1 MSLRFTLDGK
11 TVTAKANESLLQ
23 ISQREGIELPH
34 LCHKDGLESVG
45 NCRTCMVE
53 VEGERTLS
61 ASCCRKPHE
70 GMVVHT
76 QSSRAKQARD
86 HVFALL
92 AADQP
97 KQAHTLNNELQHWLE
112 HSDVSN
118 DMFPAK
124 EDTPEPDSSHPA
136 ISVNM
141 DACIHCTRCIRA
153 CRDIQVNEVI
163 GLAKRGSHTKIV
175 FDMDTPMGESSCVG
189 CGECVQACPTGALM
203 PSGEVG
209 LLEPDKTVDSVCPY
223 CGVGCQLTYHV
234 KDNKVLHV
242 KGKAGVAN
250 QGRLCV
256 KGRYGFDYIHHP
268 ERLTTPL
275 IRRDDAPKSA
285 DVAFDPSNPFTHF
298 RPATWDEALDK
309 AAEGFRSILNQH
321 GKYALAGLGSA
332 KGSCEEAYLFQKL
345 IRTGFGTNNVDH
357 CTRLCHASS
366 VTALL
371 EGIGSGA
378 VSNPMRDVLN
388 TDVIILTGANPV
400 VNHPVGA
407 TWIKNAV
414 RQGTKLI
421 ILNPRGSALD
431 RFATEVVRFK
441 PAADVALLNAIMHVI
456 LKEGWEDTDYITQH
470 VAHFNELKQHLEHY
484 APERMSPICGISAE
498 QIYRVAKLY
507 AQANKA
513 MILWGMGVSQHIHGT
528 DNTRCLISLCMITGQ
543 IGREGTGLH
552 PLRGQN
558 NVQGAS
564 DVGLIPMVFPD
575 YQPVTQANNQ
585 QRFKSLWD
593 VDTLDETVG
602 LTTVEMMNHAYDGS
616 LKGMYIQG
624 ENPAMSDPDVLHAR
638 AGLANL
644 QHLVVQD
651 LFLTET
657 AHYADVVL
665 PAAGVPEKEG
675 TYINSDRTVQL
686 GRQAVTPPEGVKQD
700 LWIIQAIAQR
710 LGLAW
715 NYSDA
720 EDVFNEMRQ
729 AMNSIAGIT
738 WERLQQESVTY
749 PCRQEGD
756 TGTPVLFQ
764 EHYPTADGL
773 AHLVP
778 ADIVPPAEQPDDEYP
793 FILITGRQLEHWHT
807 GSMTRR
813 SQALDALEPEAW
825 AAINTRD
832 ALKLGLLED
841 DFMKLKTRRGEI
853 SLRVRLNDNSPT
865 GTVFMPFCYY
875 EAAANT
881 LTNAALDPEAKI
893 AEVKYC
899 AVQISPV

>member
-34 LCHKDGLESVG
+34 LCYKEGLEAVG
-45 NCRTCMVE
+45 NCRSCMVE
-53 VEGERTLS
+53 VEGERTLT

-70 GMVVHT
+70 NMVVHT
-76 QSSRAKQARD
+76 QSERATKARNN
-86 HVFALL
+86 VLALL
-92 AADQP
+92 ATDQP
-97 KQAHTLNNELQHWLE
+97 EQAHTLDSELDHWINQE
-112 HSDVSN
+112 SITSN
-118 DMFPAK
+118 LFPK
-124 EDTPEPDSSHPA
+124 REQEPTEDSSHPA
-136 ISVNM
+136 IAVNM
-141 DACIHCTRCIRA
+141 DACIHCTRCVRA

-163 GLAKRGSHTKIV
+163 GLAKRGDKTKIV
-175 FDMDTPMGESSCVG
+175 FDMDTLMGESSCVG

-203 PSGEVG
+203 PSGNVG

-234 KDNKVLHV
+234 KDNKILHV
-242 KGKAGVAN
+242 KGKEGIAN

-275 IRRDDAPKSA
+275 IRRDDAPKTA
-285 DVAFDPSNPFTHF
+285 DVEFNPSNPYTHF
-298 RPATWDEALDK
+298 RQATWEEALDK
-309 AAEGFRSILNQH
+309 AAEGFKQILKQE

-345 IRTGFGTNNVDH
+345 VRTGFGTNNVDH

-378 VSNPMRDVLN
+378 VSNPMRDVLHA
-388 TDVIILTGANPV
+388 DVIILTGANPT

-414 RQGTKLI
+414 KQGTQLI
-421 ILNPRGSALD
+421 ILNPRGSTLD
-431 RFATEVVRFK
+431 RFATEVVHFK

-456 LKEGWEDTDYITQH
+456 IKEDWQDNDYIAKH
-470 VAHFNELKQHLEHY
+470 VTNYKQLKQHLANY
-484 APERMSPICGISAE
+484 SPEAMSPLCGISVA
-498 QIYRVAKLY
+498 QIYRIAKLY
-507 AQANKA
+507 AQADKA
-513 MILWGMGVSQHIHGT
+513 MILWGMGISQHVHGT
-528 DNTRCLISLCMITGQ
+528 DNARCLISLCMITGQ

-575 YQPVTQANNQ
+575 YQAVRQDGIR
-585 QRFKSLWD
+585 QRFESLWQ
-593 VDTLDETVG
+593 VESLDNKVG
-602 LTTVEMMNHAYDGS
+602 LTTVEMMNRAYEGT

-624 ENPAMSDPDVLHAR
+624 ENPAMSDPDVSHAR

-644 QHLVVQD
+644 EHLVVQD

-657 AHYADVVL
+657 AHFADVVL

-686 GRQAVTPPEGVKQD
+686 GRQAVIPPEGTKQD

-710 LGLAW
+710 LGLDWSYEGAQ
-715 NYSDA
+715 
-720 EDVFNEMRQ
+720 DVFNEMRQ
-729 AMNSIAGIT
+729 AMDSIAGIT
-738 WERLQQESVTY
+738 WERLQKESITY
-749 PCRQEGD
+749 PCRHKGDAGAPIIFKEG
-756 TGTPVLFQ
+756 F
-764 EHYPTADGL
+764 PTSDGL
-773 AHLVP
+773 AKLVP
-778 ADIVPPAEQPDDEYP
+778 ADIIPPDEQPDDDYP

-813 SQALDALEPEAW
+813 SQVLDELEPEAW
-825 AAINTRD
+825 ASINTRD

-841 DFMKLKTRRGEI
+841 DLMTLKTRRGELTI
-853 SLRVRLNDNSPT
+853 KVRLNDNSPI

-875 EAAANT
+875 EAAANL

-899 AVQISPV
+899 AVQISSD